1 VNEKVLRPVL
11 DIFPRGRPVYVPVD
25 PVADVLGKPL
35 VELVEVLRDDEPIVP
50 NISPVNNREWAGLPV
65 FNRNIC
71 EIDRLIFNCIGIAL
85 HGDTPF
91 RKEFELHASKPK
103 RS

>member
-1 VNEKVLRPVL
+1 
-11 DIFPRGRPVYVPVD
+11 
-25 PVADVLGKPL
+25 
-35 VELVEVLRDDEPIVP
+35 
-50 NISPVNNREWAGLPV
+50 
-65 FNRNIC
+65 
-71 EIDRLIFNCIGIAL
+71 LIFNCIGIAL